1 LPTRLREIMT
11 PDPVTVDRETS
22 LAEAA
27 RLMRDRGI
35 GDVVVTSNGAIV
47 GIVTDRDIVV
57 RAIAADVDAVTTT
70 VASVCSPEVR
80 TLEADDSIVHAVE
93 LMREHD
99 VRRIPIVD
107 GGELVGI
114 VALGDLAVEKDP
126 DSVLGDISEAPPSK

>member
-1 LPTRLREIMT
+1 MPTRLREIMT
-11 PDPVTVDRETS
+11 YDPVTVDHETS

-27 RLMRDRGI
+27 RLMRDRDI

-57 RAIAADVDAVTTT
+57 RAIAAEVDAVTTT
-70 VASVCSPEVR
+70 VASVCNPEVH
-80 TLEADDSIVHAVE
+80 TLQAEDSVARAVE
-93 LMREHD
+93 LMREHG

-114 VALGDLAVEKDP
+114 VALGDLAEERDP
-126 DSVLGDISEAPPSK
+126 DSVLGDISEAPPNK

>member
-1 LPTRLREIMT
+1 MT
-11 PDPVTVDRETS
+11 YDPVTVDHETS

-27 RLMRDRGI
+27 RLMRDRDI

-47 GIVTDRDIVV
+47 GVVTDRDIVV
-57 RAIAADVDAVTTT
+57 RAIAAEVDTVTTT
-70 VASVCSPEVR
+70 VASVCSPEVH
-80 TLEADDSIVHAVE
+80 TLQAEDSVAHAVE
-93 LMREHD
+93 LMREHG

-114 VALGDLAVEKDP
+114 VALGDLAEERDP